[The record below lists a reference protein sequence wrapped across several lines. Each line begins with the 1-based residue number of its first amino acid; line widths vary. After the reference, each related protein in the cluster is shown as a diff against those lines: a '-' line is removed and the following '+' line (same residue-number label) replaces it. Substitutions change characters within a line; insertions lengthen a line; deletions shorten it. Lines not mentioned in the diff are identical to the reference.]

1 MNGRIVMKTWSIP
14 AGRIF
19 GVELR
24 VHWTFFLLPFFVW
37 FTEYKAHRVADP
49 GRDTALVAIIFGCV
63 VAHELGHALIA
74 RRVGIR
80 AKTTTLLPIGGVMQ
94 MDDSVSASEP
104 SLPMWKR
111 EIQIAAAG
119 PLVNLVCRLLLGKK
133 NSAFGPDVHLWF
145 LRFCLPDNLF

>member
-37 FTEYKAHRVADP
+37 FTEYKSHNGVTNA
-49 GRDTALVAIIFGCV
+49 GRDTALVAIVFACV

-74 RRVGIR
+74 QRLGFR
-80 AKTTTLLPIGGVMQ
+80 AKTTTLLPIGGVTQ
-94 MDDSVSASEP
+94 MDDS
-104 SLPMWKR
+104 LPPTDTGVPVWQR
-111 EIQIAAAG
+111 EILIAAAG
-119 PLVNLVCRLLLGKK
+119 
-133 NSAFGPDVHLWF
+133 
-145 LRFCLPDNLF
+145 